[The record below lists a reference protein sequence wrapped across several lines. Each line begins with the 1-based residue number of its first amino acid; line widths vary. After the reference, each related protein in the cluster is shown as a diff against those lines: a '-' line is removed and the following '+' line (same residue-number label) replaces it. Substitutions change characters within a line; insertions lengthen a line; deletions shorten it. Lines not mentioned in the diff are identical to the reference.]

1 MLHVSCP
8 LKQRSYPEWAACRRP
23 NPLLA
28 RIWRRSASPCLGMTA
43 RVDQPALCPPAMPLS
58 RLWTQSPSA
67 DTMQRCPKPS
77 LGPPPAMPL
86 SRLWKQSPSADT
98 MQRCPKPSLG
108 PFGLHATGWAAF
120 PFRRAWARRL
130 TPHSR
135 ERPVQTQR
143 APERA
148 KSATALAERGEQ
160 SQKAKTA
167 SALQFGSARAQHP
180 PRGPRELCAL
190 QFGSAQAQH
199 PPRGPRESCALPFGS
214 AQAQHPPRGPRELY
228 AFALEGSAQPAN
240 AQSRAMA

>member
-1 MLHVSCP
+1 M
-8 LKQRSYPEWAACRRP
+8 
-23 NPLLA
+23 
-28 RIWRRSASPCLGMTA
+28 
-43 RVDQPALCPPAMPLS
+43 
-58 RLWTQSPSA
+58 
-67 DTMQRCPKPS
+67 
-77 LGPPPAMPL
+77 PPPESSAGSDLASVCFTMFGDDCPSRPASAM
-86 SRLWKQSPSADT
+86 SAGDAAVPPVDAEPIGGYNAT
-98 MQRCPKPSLG
+98 LPKTVAGAAAGDAAVPPVEAEPIGGYIQRCPKPSLG

-120 PFRRAWARRL
+120 PLRRAWARRM

-180 PRGPRELCAL
+180 PRGPREL
-190 QFGSAQAQH
+190 
-199 PPRGPRESCALPFGS
+199 
-214 AQAQHPPRGPRELY
+214 Y